1 MKAISIVAMGAGG
14 TLLQVLSSDS
24 LSASFSSITDEPDE
38 YDSSTKP
45 FGILHPSPVYN
56 TQISEASD
64 DSGTSFNSSGVVGS
78 RNHIFDKV
86 LTDDITRSN
95 DARSSSAPPT
105 IEGSSAFA
113 SQAIHAVSPHTKP
126 PTPPAPLIIPKR
138 GPLAAIVR
146 SESLPNSPGSPISG
160 VIDLTHQIKT
170 LSTYAFAHGGF
181 ADIHWAEWERRSE
194 DGKIKSVRMSV
205 LRFALYLSLHIDS
218 GCDQIVAHSYKTG
231 C

>member
-1 MKAISIVAMGAGG
+1 MGAGG
-14 TLLQVLSSDS
+14 MLLQVLSSDS
-24 LSASFSSITDEPDE
+24 LSASITDEPDE

-45 FGILHPSPVYN
+45 FGISHPSSVYN

-64 DSGTSFNSSGVVGS
+64 DSGSSFNSSGVVGS
-78 RNHIFDKV
+78 RNH
-86 LTDDITRSN
+86 ITRSN

-113 SQAIHAVSPHTKP
+113 SQAIHAVSPHAKP
-126 PTPPAPLIIPKR
+126 PTPPTPLIIPKR

-146 SESLPNSPGSPISG
+146 SESLPDSPGSPISG

-218 GCDQIVAHSYKTG
+218 GCDQVVAHSYKTG